1 MRSPAER
8 RAMLESRNSELPN
21 PAIPNPAITN
31 SVLVKNLVKRF
42 GAFVAVDRLNLTIRK
57 GEVFGFLGPNGA
69 GKSTTIR
76 MLCGLL
82 KPTSGSAQV
91 AGYDVGRNPEAVRQ
105 HIGYM
110 SQRFSLY
117 NDLKVIENLRLFAGL
132 YSVPSSMLQNRIEWA
147 LTMADLKG
155 RENLITGTL
164 PGGWKQR
171 LALGCAVLH
180 QPPILFLDE
189 PTSGVDPISRRQFWD
204 LIHTMAGEG
213 VTVFVT
219 THYMEEAE
227 YCNRLALIFRG
238 KMVALGTPSELKRD
252 SMKGELLLIECEPLG
267 LAVEALQKAPD
278 VMDAAVFGN
287 ALHLVVHDAAAASP
301 LIEKYL
307 RDRGVN
313 VSLIEK
319 IRPTLED
326 VFVSLTTAPAAGKDG
341 KP

>member
-1 MRSPAER
+1 MRSQAETN
-8 RAMLESRNSELPN
+8 AMPEQASAVVP
-21 PAIPNPAITN
+21 N
-31 SVLVKNLVKRF
+31 SVVVENLVKRF
-42 GAFVAVDRLNLTIRK
+42 GDFVAVDRLNLAVSK

-82 KPTSGSAQV
+82 RPTSGSAQV
-91 AGYDVGRNPEAVRQ
+91 AGFDVGHNPEAVRQ
-105 HIGYM
+105 NIGYM
-110 SQRFSLY
+110 SQKFSLY

-132 YSVPSSMLQNRIEWA
+132 YSVPSAKLKDRIEWA
-147 LTMADLKG
+147 LEMANLKG
-155 RENLITGTL
+155 QENLITGTL

-180 QPPILFLDE
+180 QPAILFLDE

-204 LIHTMAGEG
+204 LIQHMAEEG

-238 KMVALGTPSELKRD
+238 KMVALGTPSALKRD
-252 SMKGELLLIECEPLG
+252 FMTGELLLIECDPLG
-267 LAVEALQKAPD
+267 EAVEALQSAPD
-278 VMDAAVFGN
+278 IIDAAVFGN
-287 ALHLVVHDAAAASP
+287 ALHLVVEDAAAAEP
-301 LIEKYL
+301 RIRKFLEAK
-307 RDRGVN
+307 GVT
-313 VSLIEK
+313 VSHIEK

-326 VFVSLTTAPAAGKDG
+326 VFVSLTTTRGAAEER

>member
-1 MRSPAER
+1 MAE
-8 RAMLESRNSELPN
+8 A
-21 PAIPNPAITN
+21 TN
-31 SVLVKNLVKRF
+31 SVVIEKLVKRF
-42 GAFVAVDRLNLTIRK
+42 GNFIAVDNISLSVRK

-82 KPTSGSAQV
+82 TPTSGRAEV
-91 AGYDVGRNPEAVRQ
+91 AGFDVARKPESVRQ
-105 HIGYM
+105 NIGYM
-110 SQRFSLY
+110 SQKFSLY

-132 YSVPSSMLQNRIEWA
+132 YSVPSNVLKDRIEWA
-147 LTMADLKG
+147 LTMSNLKG
-155 RENLITGTL
+155 HEDQITATL
-164 PGGWKQR
+164 SGGWKQR

-204 LIHTMAGEG
+204 VIHQMAAEG

-238 KMVALGTPSELKRD
+238 RIVALGTPTELKRN
-252 SMKGELLLIECEPLG
+252 SMRGELLLVECESLG
-267 LAVEALQKAPD
+267 DAMEALQQTPG

-287 ALHLVVHDAAAASP
+287 ALHLVVENAAIAEPKIRAVLNQKGITLSR
-301 LIEKYL
+301 I
-307 RDRGVN
+307 
-313 VSLIEK
+313 ST

-326 VFVSLTTAPAAGKDG
+326 AFVSLTTSRGPEERKQ
-341 KP
+341 

>member
-1 MRSPAER
+1 MPEIS
-8 RAMLESRNSELPN
+8 
-21 PAIPNPAITN
+21 N
-31 SVLVKNLVKRF
+31 SVVVESLVKRF
-42 GAFVAVDRLNLTIRK
+42 GDFVAVDCINLEVRK

-82 KPTSGSAQV
+82 KPTSGHASV
-91 AGYDVGRNPEAVRQ
+91 AGFDVSREPELVRQ
-105 HIGYM
+105 NIGYM
-110 SQRFSLY
+110 SQKFSLY
-117 NDLKVIENLRLFAGL
+117 NDLKVIENIRLFAGL
-132 YSVPSSMLQNRIEWA
+132 YSVPSNQLKERIEWA
-147 LTMADLKG
+147 LSMANLKG

-180 QPPILFLDE
+180 RPPVIFLDE
-189 PTSGVDPISRRQFWD
+189 PTSGVDPITRRQFWD
-204 LIHTMAGEG
+204 SIQQMAETG

-238 KMVALGTPSELKRD
+238 KIVALGTPSELKRD
-252 SMKGELLLIECEPLG
+252 SMKGKILLVECDPLG
-267 LAVEALQKAPD
+267 AAVEALQSAPD

-287 ALHLVVHDAAAASP
+287 ALHLVVKDAAVVLPQLKS
-301 LIEKYL
+301 YL
-307 RDRGVN
+307 TDHNISVTRM
-313 VSLIEK
+313 EE
-319 IRPTLED
+319 IRPSLED
-326 VFVSLTTAPAAGKDG
+326 VFVSLTTSREAAEER